1 MFKNY
6 LFSLLFIVSVTVV
19 SAQKTDYFSANLN
32 EKLSPSLP
40 QYKDYKTFDLQVIT
54 TKEEQDKPGEGF
66 NIAYKP
72 IIGKLEQVEKGGDFH
87 IVTLLQKYSGKLTS
101 PSSATVNV
109 FIKCTV
115 FNKYGLFV
123 LEDFINNEALVVTLE
138 KELTEAE
145 RKNSD
150 IVRGS
155 IMSKLIK
162 ATCYT
167 LRDGM
172 YGGSLNKEIKIASLD
187 KVKKIPELQAFEEQ
201 VKSLVKV
208 LGSKGLAGFKD
219 AAEPF
224 LPYWEK
230 TIAYAGEDV
239 EEVKRTCYHNL
250 ALYYIAAGKFD
261 KAKEYIELYKPIDK
275 TIKEMMGLI
284 KYKNSEKLEELLIAL
299 QPVNEVSPSNEVSG
313 KIATKEEVLENYKYI
328 VVNGSVTVTAKKEAG
343 TYVGKIKINKIPA
356 SSFGNIVSLDAEN
369 ITAIIETKDA
379 QGQPKIINT
388 TVSKLE
394 NLKDNDGT
402 KYISQKYGTGL
413 LGTGYFSFLKSTYS
427 SPKVTVYRSLIPA
440 SNGDY
445 VVKKNGDETG
455 VKNTLINARKNLIE
469 YFNECTSLTEKVKS
483 GEIDRKATVEK
494 IAEIYSDCK

>member
-1 MFKNY
+1 MKQ
-6 LFSLLFIVSVTVV
+6 LFTLLLIALCIITK
-19 SAQKTDYFSANLN
+19 AQKIDYYGANLK
-32 EKLSPSLP
+32 EKLSPTLT
-40 QYKDYKTFDLQVIT
+40 QYSDYKTYDLQVIT
-54 TKEEQDKPGEGF
+54 TKEEQDKPGVGF

-72 IIGKLEQVEKGGDFH
+72 VIGNLTQVEKDGDFH
-87 IVTLLQKYSGKLTS
+87 IVVLLQKYSGKLTS
-101 PSSATVNV
+101 ASSATVDIYMKN
-109 FIKCTV
+109 TV
-115 FNKYGLFV
+115 YDKYGGFV
-123 LEDFINNEALVVTLE
+123 LEEVLE
-138 KELTEAE
+138 SAAFVLYFGRDLSEAE
-145 RKNSD
+145 RKNAD
-150 IVRGS
+150 ILRGL
-155 IMSKLIK
+155 IMEKLIK
-162 ATCYT
+162 ANS
-167 LRDGM
+167 LSFRDGL
-172 YGGSLNKEIKIASLD
+172 YGGTFDKEVKIASLD
-187 KVKKIPELQAFEEQ
+187 KVKKIPELQAFDEQ
-201 VKSLVKV
+201 VKPLVKA
-208 LGSKGLAGFKD
+208 LEKNGLEGFKV
-219 AAEPF
+219 AAEPSAA
-224 LPYWEK
+224 YWEK
-230 TIAYAGEDV
+230 SIAYAGEDV
-239 EEVKRTCYHNL
+239 DEVKRAAYHNL
-250 ALYYIAAGKFD
+250 ALYNIATKNFD
-261 KAKEYIELYKPIDK
+261 KAREYIELYKPIDK

-284 KYKNSEKLEELLIAL
+284 KYKNSEKLEELFNAVNPAMEIAK
-299 QPVNEVSPSNEVSG
+299 PIATST
-313 KIATKEEVLENYKYI
+313 KIATKEDILENYKYI

-379 QGQPKIINT
+379 QGQLKIINT

-394 NLKDNDGT
+394 NLKDNNGT

-469 YFNECTSLTEKVKS
+469 YFNECASLTEKVKS